1 MGTPVAVNPRK
12 ARPVRAAQHP
22 AIQTFAG
29 DPMKIDKTFLLAVL
43 CAAGVF
49 GALNAVTLSV
59 ADASVHSYFESVG
72 KYVHA
77 L

>member
-1 MGTPVAVNPRK
+1 MKVDK
-12 ARPVRAAQHP
+12 SFLAA
-22 AIQTFAG
+22 
-29 DPMKIDKTFLLAVL
+29 LL

-49 GALNAVTLSV
+49 GALNAVTLS
-59 ADASVHSYFESVG
+59 AASDSSVHSYFHSVG